1 MTQTFVDNVLIDGVQ
16 DTDQLRVQGHS
27 VQIQSLQTWETS
39 AATVLAEMTGDGR
52 LVLGDDL
59 GAATP
64 DSLIEAHRS
73 DTSITKPKRGFHAL
87 GQISNTLTE
96 IAQWVVQEIEIRGAN
111 PLSALHTALRVRAT
125 NMNTGTPASGGEIR
139 AADIEV
145 INDTVAGS
153 AALPKA
159 TALQVGVT
167 NAAGKTIT
175 QATGLYVKMNN
186 AGTITA
192 PYAIYTEGAGTVH
205 LDDYVEMKSPAA
217 VPSTPSSNYLR
228 IYPKAD
234 GKLYAKNWN
243 GTEFDLTAVG
253 GAGGSV
259 LPSLC
264 NGRLTLTSGMP
275 ITTSDVTAATIVY
288 FTPFQGN
295 QIALF
300 NGSTWSVFSFSE
312 RSLSLSGLVASRNHD
327 IFLYD
332 NAGTLTLE
340 AVAWTN
346 DTTRSTALVLQ
357 DGIYVK
363 SGATT
368 RRYLGTIRTT
378 TTAGQAEDSVKKRL
392 VYNEGKPVARKLVV
406 KETTYS
412 WTYATNAWRSAN
424 NNTANR
430 VEVVIGNVGSIVDL
444 NLACR
449 MDGAG
454 AGSNQSIGYDTTT
467 SAIGDL
473 FMTCSNNG
481 NISAHLV
488 HNPAIGYHYYQW
500 VENGR
505 GSSST
510 YYGTAGADAW
520 QSGLN
525 GYVVL

>member
-1 MTQTFVDNVLIDGVQ
+1 MTQTFTDNVLIDGVQ
-16 DTDQLRVQGHS
+16 DIDQLRVQGHS
-27 VQIQSLQTWETS
+27 TQTQSLQTWENS
-39 AATVLAEMTGDGR
+39 AAVVLAEMTGDGR

-73 DTSITKPKRGFHAL
+73 ETQTAKPKRGFHAL
-87 GQISNTLTE
+87 GRFSNALTDA
-96 IAQWVVQEIEIRGAN
+96 AQWIVQELEVRGTN
-111 PLSALHTALRVRAT
+111 PLSALQTALRVRAA
-125 NMNTGTPASGGEIR
+125 NMNTGTPAGGEVRGI
-139 AADIEV
+139 DVEV
-145 INDTVAGS
+145 INDVTAGA

-159 TALQVGVT
+159 TGIYVGVT
-167 NAAGKTIT
+167 NAAGKTVT
-175 QATGLYVKMNN
+175 QATGLHVKMNN
-186 AGTITA
+186 SGTITT
-192 PYAIYTEGAGTVH
+192 PYAIYTEGAGVVH
-205 LDDYVEMKSPAA
+205 FDDYVEVKR
-217 VPSTPSSNYLR
+217 PSVIPGTPGTDYIR
-228 IYPKAD
+228 IYPKSD
-234 GKLYAKNWN
+234 GKLYAKNWS

-253 GAGGSV
+253 GGGGSV
-259 LPSLC
+259 IPSLC
-264 NGRLTLTSGMP
+264 NGRLTLTGGTP
-275 ITTSDVTAATIVY
+275 ITTSDVTAATTLY

-295 QIALF
+295 QVALF
-300 NGSTWSVFSFSE
+300 NGSSWTFFAFSE
-312 RSLSLSGLVASRNHD
+312 RNLSLSGLVANRNHD

-346 DTTRSTALVLQ
+346 DTTRSTVLALQ

-363 SGATT
+363 SGATA
-368 RRYLGTIRTT
+368 RRYLGTLRTT
-378 TTAGQAEDSVKKRL
+378 NAGQTEDSVKKRF
-392 VYNEGKPVARKLVV
+392 VYNEANPVARKLVI
-406 KETTYS
+406 KETASS
-412 WTYATNAWRSAN
+412 WTYSTAAWRAAN

-430 VEVVIGNVGSIVDL
+430 VEVVVGNIGSIIDI

-449 MDGAG
+449 MDGGG
-454 AGSNQSIGYDTTT
+454 AGSNQSIAYDTTT

-473 FMTCSNNG
+473 FMTCNNNG

-510 YYGTAGADAW
+510 YYGTAGADGW